1 MMDKIKNGAGAP
13 SHRFKSRNGQSL
25 VEYSLVLAFISV
37 LCIAFLTPLG
47 VEIQGIYASIIS
59 ALSQAGGG
67 F

>member
-1 MMDKIKNGAGAP
+1 
-13 SHRFKSRNGQSL
+13 
-25 VEYSLVLAFISV
+25 V